1 MIDEEIKKLNEEFKN
16 RSKKIT
22 EQYEKNPLR
31 DGYNKEHIALRRW
44 YENELK
50 RIHEQFSQTA

>member
-44 YENELK
+44 YENE
-50 RIHEQFSQTA
+50 